1 MLLLKYGIKS
11 IATNFLFLTGIT
23 IIVLVALPNTEFN
36 LADGI
41 IIMGLIT
48 ISNNNTNNL
57 SNKKDSI
64 IDMKGNNNEKDK

>member
-1 MLLLKYGIKS
+1 MLLKVLQLI
-11 IATNFLFLTGIT
+11 FLFLTGIT
-23 IIVLVALPNTEFN
+23 IIVFVALPDTKFN

-41 IIMGLIT
+41 VIMGLIT
-48 ISNNNTNNL
+48 ISNNSNNNL